1 MVRVPAG
8 TFRRVLVTEEWS
20 PADGQLERKF
30 YAAGLGEIKE
40 RLTAGGHEQFE
51 LVTVTH

>member
-1 MVRVPAG
+1 MPAG

-20 PADGQLERKF
+20 PVEPQLETKY

-40 RLTAGGHEQFE
+40 RLTAGGHEQFA
-51 LVTVTH
+51 LVEVTH